1 MPPVLSLHADEL
13 RRFSVPFSLRLV
25 GERQYAVGA
34 GSLVIATDVRLVV
47 EADETP
53 DPFALNYIRQPAPS
67 ELAARWES
75 ALAAE
80 VLGDAEALEGLAL
93 TVDFG
98 DLLDIV
104 PAEVLLTSPA
114 LAAGLTVAALA
125 HRSDGT
131 SETHGKLAASASD
144 ALRAVTDAQ
153 DGARYYADAMMSI
166 AGGAGYVEPGGER
179 LNVQELLPL
188 EAFTLVLA
196 PGATDGD
203 VGERDRRLREALA
216 SVDRSGADIMRSGDE
231 GLGALFGL
239 GNVIDEEQTTMLYG
253 MLRVRHMVEEFLEHL
268 GEPYVDNDRLAEIC
282 DEESAILADYF
293 SFPLG
298 PYRSIC
304 AGAAEAGA
312 LGCKL
317 TWAFGGLPA
326 AVVIAPG
333 RRREVNTA
341 LRRRFPDAHFLPVNM
356 QVEGLMR
363 AEEEAAEG

>member
-1 MPPVLSLHADEL
+1 MSPVMSLQADEL
-13 RRFSVPFSLRLV
+13 RRFSVPFTLRLV
-25 GERQYAVGA
+25 GERQYALGA
-34 GSLVIATDVRLVV
+34 GSLTIATDVRLVV
-47 EADETP
+47 EVDETP
-53 DPFALNYIRQPAPS
+53 EPFALNYIGQPGPS
-67 ELAARWES
+67 ELAGAWEG
-75 ALAAE
+75 ALAGE

-98 DLLDIV
+98 DLVDVL

-114 LAAGLTVAALA
+114 LAAALTVAALA

-131 SETHGKLAASASD
+131 SRTHGELAAAAAE
-144 ALRAVTDAQ
+144 ALRAVTGAE
-153 DGARYYADAMMSI
+153 DGARYYPDAMMSI
-166 AGGAGYVEPGGER
+166 AGGAGYVEPGGDR

-188 EAFTLVLA
+188 DAFTLALSAAA
-196 PGATDGD
+196 PDAGVD
-203 VGERDRRLREALA
+203 ERDRRLREALV
-216 SVDRSGADIMRSGDE
+216 SVDRAGADIMRAGDE

-239 GNVIDEEQTTMLYG
+239 GDLLDQQQTTMIYG
-253 MLRVRHMVEEFLEHL
+253 MLRVRHMIEEFLEHL

-293 SFPLG
+293 GFPLG
-298 PYRSIC
+298 PYRPIC

-317 TWAFGGLPA
+317 TWAFGSCPA

-341 LRRRFPDAHFLPVNM
+341 LIRRFPDAHFLPVNM

-363 AEEEAAEG
+363 ADEEG